1 MKNVTFVSGRL
12 GGGGSE
18 RVLTLVANQM
28 RRDCYNV
35 SIIAFGQMNR
45 EYDNECSVTIL
56 KYTNDFN
63 QIAALRKEIRRQNPN
78 VVIAFEY
85 YVGMKTVLATR
96 GLGIKVIVS
105 ERNDPHKLDSQPVKK
120 ILRNLLYGWADTI
133 VCQTDDAK
141 AYFSNRIQK
150 RARVICNPVKNDL
163 PLWSGEQSHTIINY
177 CKLEKQKN
185 LSLLIESFSLIKDRY
200 PEWKLEIYGEGSEK
214 QKLLE
219 LIDSKGLQDSVKIYP
234 FAENIH
240 EIAATKYMFVS
251 SSDFEGISNSMLEAM
266 AMGMPVICTDCPI
279 GGARMVIHDKKN
291 GCLTPIGDTEKLESC
306 MRSLINDIEGTLK
319 MANEAA
325 KVRERY
331 SLKKI
336 TKQWERVCEENKGEI
351 IQP

>member
-18 RVLTLVANQM
+18 RVLTLIANQM
-28 RRDCYNV
+28 RRDGYNV
-35 SIIAFGQMNR
+35 SIIAFGQMDKA
-45 EYDNECSVTIL
+45 YDNECPVTIL
-56 KYTNDFN
+56 KFTNDFN
-63 QIAALRKEIRRQNPN
+63 QIAALRKEIKKQVSD

-105 ERNDPHKLDSQPVKK
+105 ERNDPHKLDAQPLKK
-120 ILRNLLYGWADTI
+120 FLRNLLYGWANAI

-141 AYFSNRIQK
+141 AYFSSRIQK
-150 RARVICNPVKNDL
+150 KATVICNPVKNGL
-163 PLWSGEQSHTIINY
+163 PHWSGEKSHTIINY

-185 LSLLIESFSLIKDRY
+185 LPLLIDSFGLIKDKY
-200 PEWKLEIYGEGSEK
+200 PDWNLEIYGEGSEK
-214 QKLLE
+214 QKLLD
-219 LIDSKGLQDSVKIYP
+219 LIESKGLQDSVKIYS

-279 GGARMVIHDKKN
+279 GGAKMVIEN
-291 GCLTPIGDTEKLESC
+291 GRNGLLVNTGNKAELASAMD
-306 MRSLINDIEGTLK
+306 SLICDYDMTIK
-319 MANEAA
+319 MAENA
-325 KVRERY
+325 
-331 SLKKI
+331 KKI
-336 TKQWERVCEENKGEI
+336 RDRYALPSITKEWKTLVEI
-351 IQP
+351 